1 MRKAS
6 SVTDQTGPAPTDSS
20 QYSLVIYLNQEFV
33 SGLFQQVFD
42 IGLPIDEMRESI
54 QANMVQQVRE
64 ASGSVEAEGGFRLP
78 FAGSAKARGAGS
90 LKNTD
95 GEDAKG
101 EHTNQQKFQYTQANF
116 LHNVRKQ
123 LHSKGIIRTITDT
136 ESVKDLPTG
145 SFVEFSASFEPNEI
159 NSILDLAT
167 PELVTAVT
175 KWLAKKD
182 QRDKFDHYYDLGPVE
197 LKKFLQKSD
206 LEAEARAEIAAAA
219 TSAVRQDFRNETTRE
234 FFGTVVGGT
243 GGDHVTAVTICDTEH
258 FASQDKDRILDGTF
272 TVLGKVS
279 EVSTTGMSILSRNK
293 VLNRVQQPMLD
304 ELNKKLASTASVG
317 QLNTTFKLELQPPI
331 VKIIPVAIY
340 V

>member
-1 MRKAS
+1 M
-6 SVTDQTGPAPTDSS
+6 TDETAYIPAESS
-20 QYSLVIYLNQEFV
+20 QYSLVIYLNSEFV
-33 SGLFQQVFD
+33 SGLVQQVFD

-54 QANMVQQVRE
+54 QANLVQQVRE
-64 ASGSVEAEGGFRLP
+64 AAGSIEAEGGLRTP
-78 FAGSAKARGAGS
+78 FSHAKGRGSGS
-90 LKNTD
+90 MKKTD

-101 EHTNQQKFQYTQANF
+101 ENKNQQKFQYTQANF
-116 LHNVRKQ
+116 LHNVRKELHNKQ
-123 LHSKGIIRTITDT
+123 LIRTITDVD
-136 ESVKDLPTG
+136 SVKDLAIG

-167 PELVTAVT
+167 PDLITAIT

-182 QRDKFDHYYDLGPVE
+182 QREKFDHYYDLGHDE
-197 LKKFLQKSD
+197 LQKFLQKSN

-234 FFGTVVGGT
+234 YFGKVVGGT
-243 GGDHVTAVTICDTEH
+243 GGDFVTAVTICDTEH

-279 EVSTTGMSILSRNK
+279 EISTSGMSILSRNK
-293 VLNRVQQPMLD
+293 VLNRIQQPMLD
-304 ELNKKLASTASVG
+304 ELNEKMTVAAADGK
-317 QLNTTFKLELQPPI
+317 LNTSFKLELKPPI